1 MNEEEIREAMAQLK
15 EQHIEEQD
23 DLDFRQDNEIA
34 DVQHKCSHSWSEPK
48 LESYDYADFIIRTCN
63 ICSLSECAPF
73 NDSEVINEL
82 VYEID
87 TTRTKRIRYEW

>member
-34 DVQHKCSHSWSEPK
+34 DIQYKCSHSWSEPK
-48 LESYDYADFIIRTCN
+48 LESFDYADFIIRTCN

-73 NDSEVINEL
+73 GDSEVKWDAINAINPNE
-82 VYEID
+82 YD
-87 TTRTKRIRYEW
+87 